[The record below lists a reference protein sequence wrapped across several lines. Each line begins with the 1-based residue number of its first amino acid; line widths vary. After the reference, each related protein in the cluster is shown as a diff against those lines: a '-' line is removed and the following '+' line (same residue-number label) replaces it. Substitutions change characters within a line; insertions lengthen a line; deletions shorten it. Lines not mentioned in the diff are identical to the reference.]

1 MRTCGR
7 RGWSQ
12 VKRAVVRPFRPL
24 RAAEDFADE
33 IRHAFRLAGF
43 GPKIR
48 KITVAG
54 KAINFGEGLGDV
66 QDNFDTT
73 YKGILV
79 GLCRA
84 RQKSWGRRTEGRTSS
99 KVVFAQSGLTSDG

>member
-1 MRTCGR
+1 MSR
-7 RGWSQ
+7 RQ
-12 VKRAVVRPFRPL
+12 TVQAL
-24 RAAEDFADE
+24 RAAEDFVDK

-73 YKGILV
+73 YEGILV

-84 RQKSWGRRTEGRTSS
+84 RKKPWGRRRTEVQTSS
-99 KVVFAQSGLTSDG
+99 KVKFAYSGLTGD